1 MANNTTRDNA
11 PAYLAAYEQRRI
23 QLEGARAEAAAGV
36 GRGIPGVSPGGIDP
50 NRETEP
56 LFVARARDRQTRVAL
71 AELTRD
77 DGPPGNRTE
86 QYARD
91 MVAPRELQY
100 PEEFRQ
106 RHSTMVDVRLIRH
119 GQTQGYVAD
128 GALTA
133 LGQWQAHRKGQDL
146 AKGLKEGMTVK
157 FPHAPTARARETALG
172 VRQGI
177 ETALAKYGIG
187 DVTLEDPIPNN
198 DFNNFQVWAGGKEM
212 DVTAAFIQF
221 ANIREKLLATGDRPG
236 WIVEMDRFYRIENA
250 GGDPITQWLTMPLQ
264 YFESPVLVV
273 RRHWRGI
280 VNLVRE
286 STPNTKIYM
295 CGHSGPI
302 RAMATSAVGHDAGEP
317 NNTEDVR
324 IKVYDDYKN
333 AVLTYRGRGLE
344 IQIPTNV
351 TPSWFTH

>member
-11 PAYLAAYEQRRI
+11 PAYLAAYEARRI

-36 GRGIPGVSPGGIDP
+36 DP
-50 NRETEP
+50 NKVTEP
-56 LFVARARDRQTRVAL
+56 AFVARARDRQVRIALEEITRN
-71 AELTRD
+71 
-77 DGPPGNRTE
+77 DGPPGGRTE
-86 QYARD
+86 QFSRD
-91 MVAPRELQY
+91 SVSPRELQY
-100 PEEFRQ
+100 PEEFRK
-106 RHSTMVDVRLIRH
+106 RHSTMVEVRLIRH

-157 FPHAPTARARETALG
+157 FPHAPTARAKETALG
-172 VRQGI
+172 VYQGI
-177 ETALAKYGIG
+177 ESALAKYGIG
-187 DVTLEDPIPNN
+187 DVTLVDPEPNN
-198 DFNNFQVWAGGKEM
+198 AFNNFQVWAGGKEM

-221 ANIREKLLATGDRPG
+221 ANIRETLLSNGDRPG

-264 YFESPVLVV
+264 YFEPPVLVV
-273 RRHWRGI
+273 RRHWDGI
-280 VNLVRE
+280 VKLVKE
-286 STPNTKIYM
+286 SDPNTKVFM

-302 RAMATSAVGHDAGEP
+302 RAVATSAVGHDAGEP

-333 AVLTYRGRGLE
+333 AVVTYRGRGLE
-344 IQIPTNV
+344 IQIPT
-351 TPSWFTH
+351 TAAPSWFS